1 MRSTDVFD
9 LRELLRYLQQQES
22 ERSIQAALGL
32 GRRTIR
38 KYRRWAQA
46 ERLLEGALP
55 SLAELQARLTAG
67 RSERPAQESSIVEP
81 FRARV

>member
-9 LRELLRYLQQQES
+9 LRELLRHLQQHKS
-22 ERSIQAALGL
+22 ERDIQAALGL

-46 ERLLEGALP
+46 EGLLGGALP
-55 SLAELQARLTAG
+55 SLAELNARLAAH
-67 RSERPAQESSIVEP
+67 RAARPA
-81 FRARV
+81 